1 MKKMKRLLCLL
12 MMALLSFG
20 LLAGCG
26 KSNNSDNKDNKDNK
40 DNSGSLGREFRD
52 TDVIDDYCI
61 VHRDGMEFNVCICHD
76 RKAIYIYYDDEDHE
90 LFDIAKLP
98 TDDFYDY
105 DKDWL
110 LGRISFSDFTGDGN
124 DDLEVYIEHSDMSES
139 YIVWTW
145 EEDTGYVYQ
154 PDDSWFYKTIV
165 IYDPP
170 TDDTV
175 DFSVFEG
182 VWLGD
187 EDNLYDD
194 IYIEFD
200 GEGNWYLSLAGE
212 TVDEGYLVY
221 DSIEDSIYAEGTQD
235 SVIDGGQ
242 VEMGGEWIYVSG
254 LGYFDH
260 LVSEDDTDDSEINDY
275 GADSE
280 LYQRDISEF
289 AGVWYYDN
297 DLSAETYIIIDEY
310 GNWSYFQRVPGDAEG
325 TEIDYGTISHS
336 ADEVS
341 TYYAD
346 SAMYDGV
353 QYRMF
358 DFDEGIIIWDEDTYY
373 RME

>member
-1 MKKMKRLLCLL
+1 MKKIKQLLCLL

-20 LLAGCG
+20 LLTGCG
-26 KSNNSDNKDNKDNK
+26 KKEASDNKDNSSN
-40 DNSGSLGREFRD
+40 LGRKFRD
-52 TDVIDDYCI
+52 ADEIDEYCI

-76 RKAIYIYYDDEDHE
+76 RNAIYMYYDDEDHE
-90 LFDIAKLP
+90 LFDIAELP
-98 TDDFYDY
+98 TDEFYD
-105 DKDWL
+105 DDRDWL
-110 LGRISFSDFTGDGN
+110 LGNVYFSDFTGDGN
-124 DDLEVYIEHSDMSES
+124 DDLEVYIAHSDMSDS
-139 YIVWTW
+139 HIVWTW
-145 EEDTGYVYQ
+145 EEDAGYVYQ
-154 PDDSWFYKTIV
+154 PDDSSFYVTNV

-187 EDNLYDD
+187 EDNQYTDM
-194 IYIEFD
+194 YIEFN
-200 GEGNWYLSLAGE
+200 GEGHWQLNIAGE

-221 DSIEDSIYAEGTQD
+221 DSIEDYIYAEGTRD

-242 VEMGGEWIYVSG
+242 VEMGGEWIHISG

-260 LVSEDDTDDSEINDY
+260 LVSEDDTDDSELNNYDE
-275 GADSE
+275 DSE
-280 LYQRDISEF
+280 LYHRDISDFE
-289 AGVWYYDN
+289 GVWYYDD

-353 QYRMF
+353 QSRFLY
-358 DFDEGIIIWDEDTYY
+358 EIWC
-373 RME
+373 